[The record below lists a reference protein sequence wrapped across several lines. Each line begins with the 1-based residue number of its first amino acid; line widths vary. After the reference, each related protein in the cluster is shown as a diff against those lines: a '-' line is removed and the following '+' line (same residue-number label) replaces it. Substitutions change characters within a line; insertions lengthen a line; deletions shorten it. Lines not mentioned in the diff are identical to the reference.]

1 MPDGANCMTERIP
14 ATLVET
20 IDPRTSVRLT
30 PAQAGGAIHTRSFTG
45 LFRSLRLY
53 GAGALFL
60 LFFGTAWLN
69 WGERQA
75 VLWDLAA
82 GKFYIFGATFWPQDF
97 ILLSALLIIC
107 AFGLFFITVF
117 AGRVWCGYTCPQSV
131 WTWVFMW
138 AEKITEGDRNQRIK
152 LDAAPWSTNKLLRR
166 AAKHGLWLAVSL
178 ATALAFVG
186 YFTPIR
192 ELLRELLSLQLGLT
206 TAFWLLFFTA
216 ATYLNAGWLREKI
229 CLHMCP
235 YSRFQSVMFDD
246 STLLVTYDSARGEGR
261 GPRKKTADY
270 RAQGLGDCTDCTLC
284 VQVCPTGID
293 IRDGLQLDCISC
305 GACIDACDTVMDK
318 MGYAR
323 GLVRYTSERAL
334 AGGKTQWLRPQ
345 LLSYAAMLLLMLA
358 AFVWALDTRPLLS
371 LDVSKDRGLFRENP
385 LGQIENIYS
394 LKVINKTQQTRR
406 YALALADAGPFTL
419 QGTRELRL
427 AAGEILD
434 LPVSVALTAELAAPS
449 PYTLRFELIELDEP
463 HHRVSATSTFVAP
476 AQR

>member
-1 MPDGANCMTERIP
+1 
-14 ATLVET
+14 
-20 IDPRTSVRLT
+20 
-30 PAQAGGAIHTRSFTG
+30 
-45 LFRSLRLY
+45 
-53 GAGALFL
+53 
-60 LFFGTAWLN
+60 
-69 WGERQA
+69 
-75 VLWDLAA
+75 
-82 GKFYIFGATFWPQDF
+82 
-97 ILLSALLIIC
+97 
-107 AFGLFFITVF
+107 
-117 AGRVWCGYTCPQSV
+117 

-284 VQVCPTGID
+284 VQV
-293 IRDGLQLDCISC
+293 
-305 GACIDACDTVMDK
+305 
-318 MGYAR
+318 
-323 GLVRYTSERAL
+323 
-334 AGGKTQWLRPQ
+334 
-345 LLSYAAMLLLMLA
+345 
-358 AFVWALDTRPLLS
+358 
-371 LDVSKDRGLFRENP
+371 
-385 LGQIENIYS
+385 
-394 LKVINKTQQTRR
+394 
-406 YALALADAGPFTL
+406 
-419 QGTRELRL
+419 
-427 AAGEILD
+427 
-434 LPVSVALTAELAAPS
+434 
-449 PYTLRFELIELDEP
+449 
-463 HHRVSATSTFVAP
+463 
-476 AQR
+476 